1 MTNEVINLTLYQV
14 KAVTGTERVPHL
26 KLLEYL
32 TSFHKDTV
40 MRACQYANEA
50 CPASTT
56 YQANGKC
63 NNVKTTAAGSQNSPL
78 GRTISYL
85 ATGRTGNIPFT
96 NLIQNPLPEP
106 RVVSTT
112 VFPCHDNSE
121 MDASHL
127 FANFGKLLMAD
138 MFNVKRQSAVSACSP
153 STLGIK
159 VDASDPR
166 NCASSCINYYK
177 PEQTTNLA
185 CTGSNINAINQKTH
199 VIDAS
204 FLFDDISLEA
214 NGKIKTTNDLLPM
227 SNGAF
232 TGIPSSL
239 KENPLT
245 VALFHVFVREYNKL
259 VDKMTPFNQ
268 ATGAAEAKKLLIA
281 IFQHITYNEFLP
293 KLLGAGTTA
302 KALPTGNPDYSDKDL
317 PIISHTL
324 VVALKIL
331 MASISRDNVEIAPN
345 TNINMIEIFNDPTYI
360 NDDTKLTN
368 IIKGMLKEK
377 SLNTGRS
384 DCKFTDDV
392 ATSIQDSRVYGI
404 PPYLV
409 FLALKNKHYIDSFE
423 KFPYH
428 DPAQISILQSTY
440 KVFYGVDALSGLFS
454 EKKEANS
461 NVGTLLKHVLELEF
475 NGLRKGDRFFYEHPN
490 VFQPHQLAEI
500 RKVSLSHLLCR
511 NVKNLA
517 QVNQKAFDTTGNV
530 LQCSSLKYID
540 FCKYHNIIPTWNAWS
555 TTTPEPCKLFRVQTR
570 TCSSTITECACQ
582 GVPFKIEP
590 CPGGLL
596 TFEFRQVLSKLNEN
610 LKDDSLALS
619 YYHQQKWDKL
629 QARAEQ
635 LYAELNS

>member
-1 MTNEVINLTLYQV
+1 
-14 KAVTGTERVPHL
+14 
-26 KLLEYL
+26 
-32 TSFHKDTV
+32 

-63 NNVKTTAAGSQNSPL
+63 NNKKKTAAGSQNSPL
-78 GRTISYL
+78 GRTLSYL
-85 ATGRTGNIPFT
+85 ATGGTGTIPYT
-96 NLIQNPLPEP
+96 DLIQNPLPEP
-106 RVVSTT
+106 RVVSMT

-138 MFNVKRQSAVSACSP
+138 MFNVKRQSAVSTCSL

-166 NCASSCINYYK
+166 RCSSSCINYYK
-177 PEQTTNLA
+177 PELTTNLD
-185 CTGSNINAINQKTH
+185 CSGGNINAINQKTH

-214 NGKIKTTNDLLPM
+214 NGKIQTTNDLLPI

-259 VDKMTPFNQ
+259 VDKMTLFNQ
-268 ATGAAEAKKLLIA
+268 ATAAAEAKKLLIA

-302 KALPTGNPDYSDKDL
+302 KALPTGNPAYSDKDL

-331 MASISRDNVEIAPN
+331 MASISRDNVEIAPS
-345 TNINMIEIFNDPTYI
+345 TNINMVDIFNKPTYI

-377 SLNTGRS
+377 SLNTGR
-384 DCKFTDDV
+384 T
-392 ATSIQDSRVYGI
+392 
-404 PPYLV
+404 
-409 FLALKNKHYIDSFE
+409 
-423 KFPYH
+423 
-428 DPAQISILQSTY
+428 
-440 KVFYGVDALSGLFS
+440 FYGVDALSGLFT

-490 VFQPHQLAEI
+490 VFQPHQLVEI
-500 RKVSLSHLLCR
+500 RKVFLSHLLCR

-517 QVNQKAFDTTGNV
+517 QVNQKAFDTTGSV
-530 LQCSSLKYID
+530 LQCSGLKYID
-540 FCKYHNIIPTWNAWS
+540 FCKYNNINPTWSAWS
-555 TTTPEPCKLFRVQTR
+555 TNNPVPCKLFKVQTR
-570 TCSSTITECACQ
+570 TCSSANKECPCQ